1 MKEIN
6 LSNRD
11 YLNPKQ
17 LESEFGFTIGMQ
29 NQMRMRKNQGQAHS
43 LPFIKVG
50 KLILYKRSEIEAWLD
65 RFAVK
70 GIDDE

>member
-1 MKEIN
+1 MTKFN
-6 LSNRD
+6 VSSKD

-65 RFAVK
+65 RLMIK